1 VPRLRFVSISFCLL
15 LINVPALASA
25 GTLVSDIDQ
34 CIKQLAR
41 AQGKGNVRLKAELDF
56 YCPGLTD
63 KVKRS
68 PISRNLSW
76 EFDSSSSVAELRDLR
91 QFLATSRGQSASSGF
106 RFKYE
111 NVGKIVG
118 DVLQKAPE
126 VQPGLWDRFVEWIKQ
141 YLPKMDQEDIDKFD
155 NFVKSITMP
164 KWLNDVVFY
173 GSGALILIAA
183 LWILLRE
190 WRYYRRVGAYRRAAF
205 AGGEFSGNELGR
217 EPVALESLPELPLQR
232 RVPALLYWAINYFE
246 TRGDLPRNH
255 SLTNRELLRILFRKK
270 SRNSDYFSDLVG
282 ESERIVYGNAEPTE
296 ERVEELLQVARQLQS
311 SPGETAS

>member
-1 VPRLRFVSISFCLL
+1 MPRNRFASISLCLL
-15 LINVPALASA
+15 LIHVPALASA
-25 GTLVSDIDQ
+25 GTLVSDIDH
-34 CIKQLAR
+34 CIQQLSR
-41 AQGKGNVRLKAELDF
+41 SQGKGNVRLKAELDF
-56 YCPGLTD
+56 YCPGLTG

-91 QFLATSRGQSASSGF
+91 QFLATSHGQVTGNSF
-106 RFKYE
+106 RFKYD

-126 VQPGLWDRFVEWIKQ
+126 AQPGLWDRFVEWIKQ
-141 YLPKMDQEDIDKFD
+141 YLPKLDQEDLDKFD
-155 NFVKSITMP
+155 NFVKSISMP

-183 LWILLRE
+183 IWILLRE

-205 AGGEFSGNELGR
+205 AGGDFSGNEWGH

-232 RVPALLYWAINYFE
+232 RVPALLYWVIRYFE
-246 TRGDLPRNH
+246 NSGDLPRNH

-270 SRNSDYFSDLVG
+270 NRNSEYFSDLVG
-282 ESERIVYGNAEPTE
+282 ESERIVYGNAVPTE
-296 ERVEELLQVARQLQS
+296 ERVEELLQTARQLQS
-311 SPGETAS
+311 APAEPVS